1 MQAGRLRHKLVF
13 ENPNYTRDAQGGF
26 VPVQHND
33 STAARWTTLE
43 TVKASIEPLRGN
55 QYYEARQVNSDVTH
69 KIQCRWNKELA
80 ENVAPGRTRIK
91 FSDCATDVIRYFH
104 IETAYTV
111 HEKRRIFELLVKEV
125 V

>member
-1 MQAGRLRHKLVF
+1 MQAGSLKHTLVF
-13 ENPNYTRDAQGGF
+13 QNPDYSRDNQGGF

-33 STAARWTTLE
+33 STTGNWTTLE

-55 QYYEARQVNSDVTH
+55 QYYEARQVNSEVTH
-69 KIQCRWNKELA
+69 KIQCRWSKNLA
-80 ENVAPGRTRIK
+80 ENVRPAQTRIK
-91 FSDCATDVIRYFH
+91 FSDCATDVTRYFH